1 MISVI
6 SYPLSVIRYQLNQT
20 MKNLDLIKI
29 ANRNLL
35 RSKLRTFLTIMA
47 IFVGSFT
54 LVMTNGLGDGLK
66 DYVEKQVKNIEG
78 KNILTVRRKPPA
90 NNEEGQDPNK
100 VPEYKDQSNT
110 EQEPQINPN
119 DFQITLADMEKL
131 AKEFPEVKSVTPSY
145 PVNADYITLDGQ
157 KKYIVGLGMLS
168 DGYTQKTEVGKTID
182 GEGQIMIPVMLA
194 RTMDENI
201 SNLIGKTAT
210 IGYKIGEFEEAKT
223 LSLKIVGV
231 STKGFMSNFNSFI
244 DAKTAKRLYD
254 EQNAG
259 SPDHNKFNHFT
270 FLINNA
276 NEAKFNEL
284 KTKLDEKGFEAMTIE
299 DREKR
304 TYDAIGILQIGL
316 NLFAFIALLAASF
329 GIINTLVIAVLER
342 TKEIGLQKAL
352 GMGRGKIFALFAFES
367 ILIGFWGAFAG
378 IVGGMIVGFIANL
391 VLVTAYKESF
401 EGYSLFVFTIPSL
414 LFVMVLVCV
423 IAFLAGVL
431 PAFKASRLNPIE
443 ALRYE

>member
-1 MISVI
+1 
-6 SYPLSVIRYQLNQT
+6 
-20 MKNLDLIKI
+20 MKNIDLIKI

-35 RSKLRTFLTIMA
+35 RAKLRTFLTIMA

-78 KNILTVRRKPPA
+78 KNILTVRRQVKSDDD
-90 NNEEGQDPNK
+90 EKQDPNK
-100 VPEYKDQSNT
+100 VPEYKEQSNT
-110 EQEPQINPN
+110 AQEPQFNPN
-119 DFQITLADMEKL
+119 DFQLTLAEMETL
-131 AKEFPEVKSVTPSY
+131 AKEFPEVKSITPFY
-145 PVNADYITLDGQ
+145 QIDADYITLDGQ
-157 KKYIVGLGMLS
+157 KKYIVALGMLS
-168 DGYTQKTEVGKTID
+168 DGYTQKTEAGKTID
-182 GEGQIMIPVMLA
+182 GEGQILIPLMLA

-201 SNLIGKTAT
+201 DNLIGKTAS
-210 IGYKIGEFEEAKT
+210 IGYKVGENEQVKT
-223 LSLKIVGV
+223 LPLRIVGV
-231 STKGFMSNFNSFI
+231 STKGFMSNFNSFV
-244 DAKTAKRLYD
+244 DTKTAKRLYD
-254 EQNAG
+254 EQQAG
-259 SPDHNKFNHFT
+259 SPDHNKFSHFT
-270 FLINNA
+270 FLLNNA
-276 NEAKFNEL
+276 TEAKFNEI
-284 KTKLDEKGFEAMTIE
+284 KKKLGEKGFEAMTVA

-367 ILIGFWGAFAG
+367 ILIGFWGALSG
-378 IVGGMIVGFIANL
+378 IIGGMIVGFVANL
-391 VLVTAYKESF
+391 VLATAYKESF

-414 LFVMVLVCV
+414 LFVMFLVCI
-423 IAFLAGVL
+423 IAFFAGVL